1 MVRTQ
6 ISLTEQ
12 QHAFLKETATQ
23 SGVSLSELIRR
34 AVDGMMCQPEPSV
47 TAAARSLIGAFQSD
61 VADVSKR
68 HDEHLA
74 NIYGRLNE

>member
-6 ISLTEQ
+6 ISLTEH

-34 AVDGMMCQPEPSV
+34 AVDAMMRQPDPSV
-47 TAAARSLIGAFQSD
+47 TATARSLIGAFQSD
-61 VADVSKR
+61 AADVSQR

-74 NIYGRLNE
+74 DIYGRSNE